1 MQYPRT
7 KMAEEGCVP
16 TKREPRIKCQRCD
29 PLWHH
34 QCAIHMNI
42 LKILQDPG
50 CHSDVVYRTLS
61 VVTSDL
67 TPRRLN
73 GRCCA
78 IFSFPAHTR
87 VGEKLTPLIVSCH
100 FFFSLRTVLA
110 RILAFIPSYSGGLGV
125 EGVFASRVATDRN
138 RPQSFATVPV
148 RSLWPCLWRVL
159 QKRSLLEVS
168 NVASPRG
175 ARHA

>member
-1 MQYPRT
+1 MRHPHEYFKNPSRPGLSF
-7 KMAEEGCVP
+7 GCGLP
-16 TKREPRIKCQRCD
+16 
-29 PLWHH
+29 
-34 QCAIHMNI
+34 
-42 LKILQDPG
+42 
-50 CHSDVVYRTLS
+50 DVVC

-159 QKRSLLEVS
+159 RKRSLLEVS